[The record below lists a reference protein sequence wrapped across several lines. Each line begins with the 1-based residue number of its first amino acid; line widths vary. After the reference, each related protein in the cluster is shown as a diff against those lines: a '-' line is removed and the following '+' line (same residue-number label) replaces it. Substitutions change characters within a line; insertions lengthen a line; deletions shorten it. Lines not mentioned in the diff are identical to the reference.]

1 MPADRDRPPRPRPL
15 HRYGQNHLVDRGVLE
30 AILRQAAVR
39 PDDVV
44 LEVGAA
50 DGLLTRPLLEQ
61 ASAVHAFEV
70 DRRYA
75 SRLER
80 LAVGAP
86 GLRVHLEDALKSRL
100 GELDPP
106 PTALV
111 ANLAYNIAIPL
122 VMTTVAQVPSIRR
135 WAIMVQKELGER
147 LFAVPGTKAYA
158 AVSVLT
164 QFNCELERARPVA
177 RSAFRPRPNVESAF
191 VSFARR
197 DAAGDGTWLVGAQP
211 LDRDGYAVVERL
223 VRRAFA
229 QRRKQLAHLAV
240 GRRSRSAVRRSVC
253 RGGRRALGAT
263 RARGARMPPRAR
275 AHRRGPRPRSRR
287 REPDGAP
294 RGARPRALARL
305 RARAGLAGCVVRD
318 SRPR

>member
-1 MPADRDRPPRPRPL
+1 MPADRDRPSKPPSDRDRQPRPPSDRDRPPRPRPL

-61 ASAVHAFEV
+61 ASVVHAFEV

-80 LAVGAP
+80 LAAGAP
-86 GLRVHLEDALKSRL
+86 GLHVHLEDALKARL
-100 GELDPP
+100 GELDPA

-191 VSFARR
+191 ISFARR
-197 DAAGDGTWLVGAQP
+197 PVASDGAWLVGAQP

-229 QRRKQLAHLAV
+229 QRRKQLATSLSGADP
-240 GRRSRSAVRRSVC
+240 GAPSGPGAAPA
-253 RGGRRALGAT
+253 GGRALGRADVT
-263 RARGARMPPRAR
+263 RALEAVSAIATARPEELDPERWLAFAR
-275 AHRRGPRPRSRR
+275 ALGWLTTS
-287 REPDGAP
+287 
-294 RGARPRALARL
+294 
-305 RARAGLAGCVVRD
+305 
-318 SRPR
+318 